1 MALRILTFNPNTGE
15 QGIYIE
21 GEIGGLPEP
30 LWVNKSEFPA
40 VGGGSE
46 AQKIARLEADIATLL
61 DSKMPPATSQRVRVH
76 IFSLVPLE
84 YMLGVFASPADIGV
98 NWWGG

>member
-1 MALRILTFNPNTGE
+1 MPLRILTFHPDTGAP
-15 QGIYIE
+15 GVYIE
-21 GEIGGLPEP
+21 GEIAGLPAP
-30 LWVNKSEFPA
+30 LWVDKAEFPA

-76 IFSLVPLE
+76 IFSLVPLD
-84 YMLGVFASPADIGV
+84 YMLGVFASQADIGA
-98 NWWGG
+98 NWWSS